1 MQNRGQLWRI
11 KRAIAQA
18 GKVLTGRQMAGRGAT
33 IFPDDVYLVSY
44 PRSGNTWTRFLL
56 GNFLHSTP
64 ATFSN
69 IEQRVAEIYFNA
81 DHVLR
86 KLPRPRLLKSHE
98 AFHPGY
104 PSVIYIV
111 RDPRDVAVSFYHHN
125 LKAGN
130 IPDGF
135 PMDDFVAGFIVAKY
149 DHWWGSWGD
158 NVQSWL
164 TMRQGH
170 DRFLL
175 LRYEEMKENPQ
186 RELLKI
192 ANFLQARDFP
202 GVDASA
208 QNLARAV
215 DLSSP
220 ERMRALEQ
228 QEGKKYAQLKNT
240 RLDKPFVR
248 SAKAGG
254 WKSTLSSSAVGLI
267 ESAWGPLMQ
276 GLGYELTIVGAP
288 EQKLQTMTAPSR

>member
-1 MQNRGQLWRI
+1 MDKRGQWWRV
-11 KRAIAQA
+11 KRAVTQA
-18 GKVLTGRQMAGRGAT
+18 GKVLTGRQMAGRAAT

-56 GNFLHSTP
+56 GNFLYPTP

-69 IEQRVAEIYFNA
+69 IEQRVAEIYFNP
-81 DHVLR
+81 DHILR
-86 KLPRPRLLKSHE
+86 KLKRPRLLKSHE

-104 PSVIYIV
+104 PSIIYIV
-111 RDPRDVAVSFYHHN
+111 RDPRDVAISFYHHN

-135 PMDDFVAGFIVAKY
+135 PMDEFVAGFIVAKY

-164 TMRQGH
+164 SMRQGH
-170 DRFLL
+170 DSFLL
-175 LRYEEMKENPQ
+175 LRYEEMKDDPQ
-186 RELLKI
+186 RELLKV
-192 ANFLQARDFP
+192 ASYLRARGFP
-202 GVDASA
+202 AVDCSA
-208 QNLARAV
+208 ENLARAV
-215 DLSSP
+215 ELSSP

-240 RLDKPFVR
+240 RMDKPFVR

-254 WKSTLSSSAVGLI
+254 WKSTLSPSAVGLI
-267 ESAWGPLMQ
+267 ESAWGPLMKTF
-276 GLGYELTIVGAP
+276 GYELTVSGAP
-288 EQKLQTMTAPSR
+288 DRNLQTTTAPSR

>member
-1 MQNRGQLWRI
+1 MQNHGTFWRA
-11 KRAIAQA
+11 KRAVVQA
-18 GKVLTGRQMAGRGAT
+18 GKILTGRQMAGRGAT

-56 GNFLHSTP
+56 GNFLHATP

-69 IEQRVAEIYFNA
+69 IEQRVAEIYFNP

-104 PSVIYIV
+104 PNIIYIV

-135 PMDDFVAGFIVAKY
+135 PMDEFVSGFIVAKY

-164 TMRQGH
+164 SMRQGR
-170 DRFLL
+170 DTFLL
-175 LRYEEMKENPQ
+175 LRYEELKEDPS
-186 RELLKI
+186 RELLKV
-192 ANFLQARDFP
+192 AAFLQARGFP
-202 GVDASA
+202 DIDASE
-208 QNLARAV
+208 QNILRAIE
-215 DLSSP
+215 LSSH
-220 ERMRALEQ
+220 ERMRKLEQ
-228 QEGKKYAQLKNT
+228 QEAEKYAQLKNT

-248 SAKAGG
+248 SAKSGD
-254 WKSTLSSSAVGLI
+254 WKSSLSPSAVGLI
-267 ESAWGPLMQ
+267 ERSWGPLMQ
-276 GLGYELTIVGAP
+276 SLGYQLTTAGAP
-288 EQKLQTMTAPSR
+288 EQKLQAVTGPSR